1 MSLKGV
7 ILSGGK
13 GSRLSPITDNYPKQL
28 LPILGKPILFH
39 CIEHLRKINVKDIAI
54 IVNPETGNAIQQAVE
69 KRDYPENITFIVQ
82 EQPLGLAHAVDCAR
96 DFVGKNDF
104 IVLLGDN
111 LFDRSLKDLVEKFYQ
126 SHCDSLILLKRVDR
140 PYDFGVAELDE
151 AGKVKKIVEKPKTFV
166 SDFAV
171 VGVYLFKPSI
181 FDAIKGL
188 NPSQR
193 GELEITDAIA
203 KQVSLEQSVQTSIL
217 ESYWFD
223 SGTLHGLLEANKTFL
238 LNSEKFDNMN
248 SKIRDSYLLGNVAV
262 GEGSSIENSKLMGPI
277 SIGKNVHIRDTVIG
291 PFTTISDNC
300 IIDNSELQ
308 EVVLMENAKIFDSL
322 FVSSIIFK
330 DSVVNAEKPVIGN
343 LYKK

>member
-13 GSRLSPITDNYPKQL
+13 GSRLSPITDDYPKQL

-39 CIEHLRKINVKDIAI
+39 CIEHLRKIGVKDIALI
-54 IVNPETGNAIQQAVE
+54 INPETGDAIKEAVE
-69 KRDYPENITFIVQ
+69 KRDYPENITFILQ

-96 DFVGKNDF
+96 EFVGKDDF

-111 LFDRSLKDLVEKFYQ
+111 LFDKSLKDLVEKFYKSQ
-126 SHCDSLILLKRVDR
+126 SDSLILLKRVDR

-151 AGKVKKIVEKPKTFV
+151 HGKVRKIVEKPKTYI

-171 VGVYLFKPSI
+171 VGVYLFKTSI

-203 KQVSLEQSVQTSIL
+203 KQLALGQSVQTSIL

-223 SGTLHGLLEANKTFL
+223 SGTLQGLLEANKTFL
-238 LNSEKFDNMN
+238 LRSEKFDNMN

-262 GEGSSIENSKLMGPI
+262 GEGSSIENSKLMGPV
-277 SIGKNVHIRDTVIG
+277 SIGKNVHIRDSVIG
-291 PFTTISDNC
+291 PFTTIADNC

-308 EVVLMENAKIFDSL
+308 EVVLMENVKIFESL
-322 FVSSIIFK
+322 FVSSIVFK
-330 DSVVNAEKPVIGN
+330 HSVVNLERPVIGC
-343 LYKK
+343 LYRK

>member
-54 IVNPETGNAIQQAVE
+54 IVNPETGDLIRETVE
-69 KRDYPENITFIVQ
+69 KKDYPENITYITQ
-82 EQPLGLAHAVDCAR
+82 KQPLGLAHAVHCAQ
-96 DFVGKNDF
+96 DFVGNDDF

-111 LFDRSLKDLVEKFYQ
+111 LFDKSLKELVNKFHT
-126 SHCDSLILLKRVDR
+126 SKADSLILLKQVER
-140 PYDFGVAELDE
+140 PYDFGVAELDAE
-151 AGKVKKIVEKPKTFV
+151 GKVKKIVEKPKTFV

-171 VGVYLFKPSI
+171 VGVYLFKTAI
-181 FDAIKGL
+181 FEAIQGL

-203 KQVSLEQSVQTSIL
+203 KQVSMGQSVQTSIL

-223 SGTLHGLLEANKTFL
+223 SGTLHGLLDANKTFL
-238 LNSEKFDNMN
+238 LNSEKFDNLN
-248 SKIRDSYLLGNVAV
+248 SKIRDSYLLGNIAV

-308 EVVLMENAKIFDSL
+308 EVVLMENSKVFDSL
-322 FVSSIIFK
+322 FVSSVIFK
-330 DSVVNAEKPVIGN
+330 DSIINGEKPIIN
-343 LYKK
+343 CLYKK